1 MDEKPHSRRLRN
13 GRHSEV
19 GRIYHVR
26 LVSWHREP
34 VFAEFEKGRVVVWA
48 MRQMEPA
55 AATLSYV
62 VMPDHVHWLMS
73 LKEDAELSAV
83 VQKLKSLTTQELHRR
98 WEWQGP
104 IWQSG
109 FYDRALRREDDLPA
123 IARYIVANPLRTGLV
138 RSVRDYPLWDA
149 MWL

>member
-1 MDEKPHSRRLRN
+1 MDEKRHSRRLRN
-13 GRHSEV
+13 GRYSEV

-26 LVSWHREP
+26 LVCRGRAAF
-34 VFAEFEKGRVVVWA
+34 FAEFEKGRIVVGA

-62 VMPDHVHWLMS
+62 VMPDHVHWLIS
-73 LKEDAELSAV
+73 LGKGAVLSAV

-109 FYDRALRREDDLPA
+109 FYDRAMRREDDLPA
-123 IARYIVANPLRTGLV
+123 IARYIVANPLRAGLV

>member
-26 LVSWHREP
+26 LVCRGRAAF
-34 VFAEFEKGRVVVWA
+34 FADFEKGRVVVWA

-73 LKEDAELSAV
+73 LKEGAELSAV

-109 FYDRALRREDDLPA
+109 FYDRAMRREDDLPA